1 MQDAHNIN
9 DVKFEVNGKK
19 VGKTQTFITQ
29 SGEVFIGL
37 YSGGAWMNVRANEI
51 VKYISPRETFV
62 NPNYK

>member
-1 MQDAHNIN
+1 
-9 DVKFEVNGKK
+9 VNGKK